1 MIRVVRSANRVRRP
15 QRHDVQ
21 AFHAGTS
28 THQSPPV
35 RAIGANQILDG
46 ALPCQRGVV
55 AYLVQDVHAPVGAA
69 QCKQIHLGVAPAAQF
84 YGQRISVA
92 HLRNLVAARISKH
105 QQAEQA
111 RLNAEREKIRKKEEA
126 RAQKAAA
133 DAAAEAAAQQQPE
146 PVAVAPAANAAP
158 VRTAP
163 KVVVSAPEPN
173 AAPREVVEI
182 NLGQVV
188 DLIAPV
194 KIDGEGL
201 RQLGFEPVS
210 AERGSKLY
218 DAEQVDAMRAAMIC
232 SLQRPLPG
240 INAQVA

>member
-92 HLRNLVAARISKH
+92 HLRNLVAARITASGNGGH
-105 QQAEQA
+105 AVAQAELAQLSPEQEA
-111 RLNAEREKIRKKEEA
+111 GALRVAAFLVKYYGSGIAVGLHAPVDTVTTKDRLALVTVHIQGTPYVIVDIGLRMLKPHELY
-126 RAQKAAA
+126 RAQGFPADYIIDRTANGTPLSTSAAVRMVGNSVSPPPLRALAEANLDRVPNSMAAA
-133 DAAAEAAAQQQPE
+133 A
-146 PVAVAPAANAAP
+146 
-158 VRTAP
+158 
-163 KVVVSAPEPN
+163 
-173 AAPREVVEI
+173 
-182 NLGQVV
+182 
-188 DLIAPV
+188 
-194 KIDGEGL
+194 
-201 RQLGFEPVS
+201 
-210 AERGSKLY
+210 
-218 DAEQVDAMRAAMIC
+218 
-232 SLQRPLPG
+232 
-240 INAQVA
+240 